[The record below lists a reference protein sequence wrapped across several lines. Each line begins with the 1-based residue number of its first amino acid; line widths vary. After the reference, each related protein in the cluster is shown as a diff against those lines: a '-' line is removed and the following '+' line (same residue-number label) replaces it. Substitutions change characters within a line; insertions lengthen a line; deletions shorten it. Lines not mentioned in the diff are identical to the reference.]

1 MTGCC
6 CNSNPAGE
14 MYRAY
19 YSAESEFV
27 QMKEYMKDV
36 DPVIKDAIDSGH
48 EGETICWDCQNA
60 LGGGNCS
67 WADPSQQKPVEDW
80 VAVKTPNGYCVYAC
94 PLFKR
99 CSWAC
104 GRYRTAE
111 DYILALEIANKDRR
125 RQIAQIKGNSW
136 YGTVIKC
143 RETIREKNLQIKKLK
158 QDIAA
163 EECWLSTHY
172 SE

>member
-60 LGGGNCS
+60 LGGVTAAGRIRHS
-67 WADPSQQKPVEDW
+67 RSQ
-80 VAVKTPNGYCVYAC
+80 
-94 PLFKR
+94 
-99 CSWAC
+99 
-104 GRYRTAE
+104 
-111 DYILALEIANKDRR
+111 
-125 RQIAQIKGNSW
+125 
-136 YGTVIKC
+136 
-143 RETIREKNLQIKKLK
+143 
-158 QDIAA
+158 
-163 EECWLSTHY
+163 
-172 SE
+172 